1 MDDGGRR
8 ELRRP
13 LLAMAVIQ
21 SVSSIG
27 ALIVVLLFFP
37 AEPGWPG
44 VVRWAFVVAFVMFLL
59 HALIFLLP
67 KALRE
72 RPREPRPG
80 DRSG

>member
-1 MDDGGRR
+1 MHRSMDDGGRR

-59 HALIFLLP
+59 LSLIHI
-67 KALRE
+67 
-72 RPREPRPG
+72 
-80 DRSG
+80 